1 MSKLIVAVFFSLLTA
16 NVAFAVAP
24 AQSTSTAPGAGS
36 SPATT
41 ATAPSAANC
50 EAKAIDANGKP
61 LTGQAKASFIN
72 KCQADAVGKK

>member
-24 AQSTSTAPGAGS
+24 AQSTSTAPGS

-50 EAKAIDANGKP
+50 EGKAIDTNGKP
-61 LTGQAKASFIN
+61 LAGEAKASFIK